1 MPSLSQDQPTSAQ
14 LRAQVD
20 RMAACLMVEGPV
32 EGEWLGILQE
42 ICEQTRESATDA
54 AARALE
60 LKLRLQAIEAP
71 EVREN
76 VLTAGIE
83 QLRRAIDAEEMA
95 SPGRAVGGAGDLPL
109 ASDPELM
116 QDFVMEA
123 REHLDRADVE
133 LLTLEK
139 EPDNKE
145 AINSVFRGFHT
156 IKGLAG
162 FLELD
167 EIRAVAHESES
178 LLDRV
183 RQNKLRFSP
192 GIADVVLSAADFLRT
207 WLLRVEASLRGEA
220 PGTPP
225 DSLPLVA
232 SINAAARN
240 EAVPEAPATAAAP
253 VAMEV
258 PDKVEETKADPKQAA
273 AIEARSVRVDTE
285 KLDYL
290 ADMVGE
296 LLIAESMVRHYP
308 EIAGLQNPA
317 LVRDLS
323 QLGRITAELQR
334 TAMSMRMMPIHGM
347 FQKMSRLVRD
357 LSRKS
362 SKQVEMVAIGGDTE
376 LDRNIVEQL
385 ADPLMHMIRNSVDHG
400 IESIGDRAKTAKGP
414 VGKVTL
420 SAGHQAGWIVITIA
434 DDGKGLDKAKIL
446 AKARQQGV
454 VDDNAVLSDSD
465 TFNFIFHPG
474 LSTAA
479 KVTDI
484 SGRGVGMDVVRKQI
498 QKLRGRIDIHSV
510 PGEGTTFHLRLPLT
524 LAIIDGLVVGV
535 GKERFIIPLFS
546 VREMLRPT
554 AEMVFQVDRH
564 EVAMVRGN
572 LLPIVRLSQRLGIEA
587 RSERP
592 EESLLIVA
600 EARGA
605 TFCVMVDELVG
616 KQEVVIKGLGE
627 LLKNTPGIA
636 GGAILGNGQ
645 VGLILDLDA
654 IHAPMEAR
662 GQDA

>member
-1 MPSLSQDQPTSAQ
+1 MASLSQDRPTATQ

-20 RMAACLMVEGPV
+20 RMASCLLVEGPV
-32 EGEWLGILQE
+32 EGEWLGILQD
-42 ICEQTRESATDA
+42 ICERTRESATDA

-60 LKLRLQAIEAP
+60 LKLRLQSIAAP

-83 QLRRAIDAEEMA
+83 QLRRAIDAEEVA
-95 SPGRAVGGAGDLPL
+95 AVSGAGDGPGEMTL
-109 ASDPELM
+109 AADPELM

-133 LLTLEK
+133 LLTLER

-178 LLDRV
+178 LLDMV
-183 RQNKLRFSP
+183 RQNTLRFSP
-192 GIADVVLSAADFLRT
+192 GIADVVLSAADFLRM
-207 WLLRVEASLRGEA
+207 WLLRVEASLRGED
-220 PGTPP
+220 PGAAP

-232 SINAAARN
+232 AIQAAARN
-240 EAVPEAPATAAAP
+240 EPVPETAAGAAEIP
-253 VAMEV
+253 A
-258 PDKVEETKADPKQAA
+258 KAEESKSETKQAA
-273 AIEARSVRVDTE
+273 GAEARAVRVDTE

-334 TAMSMRMMPIHGM
+334 TAMSMRMVPIHGL
-347 FQKMSRLVRD
+347 FQKMTRLVRD

-362 SKQVEMVAIGGDTE
+362 SKQVELAAIGGDTE

-400 IESIGDRAKTAKGP
+400 IESIGDRAKTSKGP

-454 VDDNAVLSDSD
+454 VDENAVLSDSD
-465 TFNFIFHPG
+465 TFNLIFHPG

-498 QKLRGRIDIHSV
+498 QKLRGRIDISSV
-510 PGEGTTFHLRLPLT
+510 PGEGTNFQLRLPLT

-535 GKERFIIPLFS
+535 GKERYIVPLFS

-616 KQEVVIKGLGE
+616 KQEVVIKGLGD

-654 IHAPMEAR
+654 LHAPMEAR
-662 GQDA
+662 DA

>member
-1 MPSLSQDQPTSAQ
+1 MPSPTANRPTVTGPATEQ
-14 LRAQVD
+14 LRQQVD
-20 RMAACLMVEGPV
+20 RMASCLLLEGPM
-32 EGEWLGILQE
+32 EGEWLTILQQ
-42 ICEQTRESATDA
+42 ICDQTREAATDV

-60 LKLRLQAIEAP
+60 LNLRLKTLGAP
-71 EVREN
+71 AVREN

-83 QLRRAIDAEEMA
+83 QLRRAIESEAAPPA
-95 SPGRAVGGAGDLPL
+95 SADPL
-109 ASDPELM
+109 ALAADPELM
-116 QDFVMEA
+116 HDFIMEA

-139 EPDNKE
+139 SPDDKE

-178 LLDRV
+178 LLDLI
-183 RQNKLRFSP
+183 RQSQLRFSP
-192 GIADVVLSAADFLRT
+192 AVADVVLSAADFLRA
-207 WLLRVEASLRGEA
+207 WLTRVERMVRGQA
-220 PGTPP
+220 LNTPP
-225 DSLPLVA
+225 DSAPLVA
-232 SINAAARN
+232 SIR
-240 EAVPEAPATAAAP
+240 AVAKGETVVVMRASAP
-253 VAMEV
+253 VQASQ
-258 PDKVEETKADPKQAA
+258 PEETKPEKPLGQAA
-273 AIEARSVRVDTE
+273 SIQTSEARAVRVDTE

-317 LVRDLS
+317 LVRDLA

-334 TAMSMRMMPIHGM
+334 TAMSMRMVPIHAL

-357 LSRKS
+357 VSRKAG
-362 SKQVEMVAIGGDTE
+362 KQVELTAWGGETE

-385 ADPLMHMIRNSVDHG
+385 ADPLMHMLRNSVDHG
-400 IESIGDRAKTAKGP
+400 VEGP
-414 VGKVTL
+414 EERVQQGKPAQGHVTL
-420 SAGHQAGWIVITIA
+420 SAGHQAGWILITIT
-434 DDGKGLDKAKIL
+434 DDGKGLDKEKIL

-454 VDDNAVLSDSD
+454 VDENAVLSDPD
-465 TFNFIFHPG
+465 IFNLIFHPG

-498 QKLRGRIDIHSV
+498 QKLRGRIEITSV
-510 PGEGTTFHLRLPLT
+510 AGEGTKFQLRVPLT

-535 GKERFIIPLFS
+535 GEERFIVPLFS

-554 AEMVFQVDRH
+554 PEMIFTVEQR
-564 EVAMVRGN
+564 EVALVRGS
-572 LLPIVRLSQRLGIEA
+572 LLPIVRLSQRLGIA
-587 RSERP
+587 SRCERP
-592 EESLLIVA
+592 EDGLLVVA
-600 EARGA
+600 EARGT

-627 LLKNTPGIA
+627 LLKHIPGIA

-654 IHAPMEAR
+654 IHASGERR
-662 GQDA
+662 GRDV

>member
-1 MPSLSQDQPTSAQ
+1 MASLSQDRPTATQ

-20 RMAACLMVEGPV
+20 RMASCLLVEGPV
-32 EGEWLGILQE
+32 EGEWLGILQD
-42 ICEQTRESATDA
+42 ICERTRESATDA

-60 LKLRLQAIEAP
+60 LKLRLQSIAAP

-83 QLRRAIDAEEMA
+83 QLRRAIDAEEVA
-95 SPGRAVGGAGDLPL
+95 AVSGAGDGPGEMTL
-109 ASDPELM
+109 AADPELM

-133 LLTLEK
+133 LLTLER

-178 LLDRV
+178 LLDMV
-183 RQNKLRFSP
+183 RQNTLRFSP
-192 GIADVVLSAADFLRT
+192 GIADVVLSAADFLRM
-207 WLLRVEASLRGEA
+207 WLLRVEASLRGED
-220 PGTPP
+220 PGAAP

-232 SINAAARN
+232 AIQAAARN
-240 EAVPEAPATAAAP
+240 EPVPETAAGAAEIP
-253 VAMEV
+253 A
-258 PDKVEETKADPKQAA
+258 KAEESKSETKQAA
-273 AIEARSVRVDTE
+273 GAEARAVRVDTE

-296 LLIAESMVRHYP
+296 FLIAESMVRHYP

-334 TAMSMRMMPIHGM
+334 TAMSMRMVPIHGL
-347 FQKMSRLVRD
+347 FQKMTRLVRD

-362 SKQVEMVAIGGDTE
+362 SKQVELAAIGGDTE

-400 IESIGDRAKTAKGP
+400 IESIGDRAKTSKGP

-454 VDDNAVLSDSD
+454 VDENAVLSDSD
-465 TFNFIFHPG
+465 TFNLIFHPG

-498 QKLRGRIDIHSV
+498 QKLRGRIDISSV
-510 PGEGTTFHLRLPLT
+510 PGEGTNFQLRLPLT

-535 GKERFIIPLFS
+535 GKERYIVPLFS

-616 KQEVVIKGLGE
+616 KQEVVIKGLGD

-654 IHAPMEAR
+654 LHAPMEAR
-662 GQDA
+662 DA

>member
-1 MPSLSQDQPTSAQ
+1 MPSLSQDRPTAAQ

-20 RMAACLMVEGPV
+20 RMASCLLVEGPV
-32 EGEWLGILQE
+32 EGEWLGILQD
-42 ICEQTRESATDA
+42 ICDRTRESATDA

-76 VLTAGIE
+76 ILTAGIE
-83 QLRRAIDAEEMA
+83 QLRRAIDAEEVESA
-95 SPGRAVGGAGDLPL
+95 SGGQAGAGDMAL
-109 ASDPELM
+109 AADPELM
-116 QDFVMEA
+116 RDFVMEA

-178 LLDRV
+178 LLDLV
-183 RQNKLRFSP
+183 RQNALHFSP

-207 WLLRVEASLRGEA
+207 WLLRVEASLRGEESGA
-220 PGTPP
+220 PP
-225 DSLPLVA
+225 DSLPLIA
-232 SINAAARN
+232 NIKAAARN
-240 EAVPEAPATAAAP
+240 ETIPAAPAAAA
-253 VAMEV
+253 METV
-258 PDKVEETKADPKQAA
+258 GKAEESKSDIKQAVGA
-273 AIEARSVRVDTE
+273 EARAVRVDTE

-308 EIAGLQNPA
+308 EIAGIKNPA

-334 TAMSMRMMPIHGM
+334 TAMSMRMVPIHGL

-400 IESIGDRAKTAKGP
+400 IESISDRAKTSKGP
-414 VGKVTL
+414 LGKVTL
-420 SAGHQAGWIVITIA
+420 SAGHEAGWIVITIA

-454 VDDNAVLSDSD
+454 VDENAVLSDSD
-465 TFNFIFHPG
+465 TFNLIFHPG

-498 QKLRGRIDIHSV
+498 QKLRGRIDISSV

-535 GKERFIIPLFS
+535 GKERYIVPLFS

-616 KQEVVIKGLGE
+616 KQEVVIKGLGD

-654 IHAPMEAR
+654 IHAPMEGR
-662 GQDA
+662 GKDA